1 MKAVELHIKHLRKQI
16 PKQLAR
22 NYNIHNRNVILRS
35 DSKGRCL
42 LPYFTNTRKFS
53 LIYRSGAKINDTFM
67 QDYTVNKIKRTSNPL
82 VILFFGTCEI
92 TNKQGKY
99 IYLPQ
104 DLETRVDQV
113 INRYIAYKQRILEC
127 NSEATVIFLDCP
139 YFSITIWNFLKGHP
153 HPGIFDQEQKRLEE
167 AILRFNLKLKEIN
180 GDRVVPRLAVDFIYS
195 VKKKKQQIRKFRNYS
210 LLVDGVHANKFLA
223 KLWSLRISRLISFN

>member
-1 MKAVELHIKHLRKQI
+1 MKAAELHIKHLRKQI
-16 PKQLAR
+16 PKQLAC

-42 LPYFTNTRKFS
+42 LPYFTNTRKSS
-53 LIYRSGAKINDTFM
+53 LIHRSGAKLNDTFM
-67 QDYTVNKIKRTSNPL
+67 QDYTVNKIKRTSKPL

-92 TNKQGKY
+92 TNKQGKC

-104 DLETRVDQV
+104 DLESRVDQV
-113 INRYIAYKQRILEC
+113 INRYIAYKQRIL
-127 NSEATVIFLDCP
+127 A
-139 YFSITIWNFLKGHP
+139 

-167 AILRFNLKLKEIN
+167 AILRFNLKIKEIN

-223 KLWSLRISRLISFN
+223 KLWSLRISRLISYN